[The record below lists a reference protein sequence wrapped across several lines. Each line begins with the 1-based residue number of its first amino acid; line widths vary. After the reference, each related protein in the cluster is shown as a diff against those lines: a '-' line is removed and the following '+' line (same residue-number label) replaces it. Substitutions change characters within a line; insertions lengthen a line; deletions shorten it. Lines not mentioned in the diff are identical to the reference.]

1 MHLYEVQTA
10 SCPSSAAI
18 EFAETFFIPSS
29 KTSPANSGREPRWPL
44 PACEVIIDY
53 TDSARRHDALKL
65 RWAQRAFL
73 LPPGFEGFLT
83 VRPTRVRSRLTLEGI
98 FRSQLRPPANSLDV
112 RRIQWSFVLLC
123 MRYYEESF
131 RTLKSNGSSL

>member
-29 KTSPANSGREPRWPL
+29 KTSPANSGREPRWLL
-44 PACEVIIDY
+44 PACQVIVDY

-83 VRPTRVRSRLTLEGI
+83 VRPTCVRSRLTLEGI
-98 FRSQLRPPANSLDV
+98 FRSQLRRA
-112 RRIQWSFVLLC
+112 FVHC
-123 MRYYEESF
+123 TYAKNPESSP
-131 RTLKSNGSSL
+131 T